1 MKGMMPVIVIEFI
14 YQVFQRAYY
23 NALMRIP
30 RLELVYQGYEGR
42 GTAGLVQR
50 KGEKQS
56 QVQSI
61 PPNTEVE
68 ILRLDYHSS
77 SFRENPHQLLV
88 YIKPLH
94 LIDCQNGIA
103 VLIEHLIPIRLRD
116 KIPKSNKNK
125 ENSREEKITNDNSS
139 LYPENPQGDQN
150 LS

>member
-1 MKGMMPVIVIEFI
+1 MKGVMPAIVFEFI
-14 YQVFQRAYY
+14 YQVFQGAYY

-42 GTAGLVQR
+42 GTGGLVQR

-68 ILRLDYHSS
+68 ILRKDYHSS
-77 SFRENPHQLLV
+77 SLRENPNQLLV

-94 LIDCQNGIA
+94 SIDWLNGIA
-103 VLIEHLIPIRLRD
+103 VLIEHLVPIRIGD
-116 KIPKSNKNK
+116 KVSKSDRITKSK
-125 ENSREEKITNDNSS
+125 ANSRESNEMNDKPS
-139 LYPENPQGDQN
+139 Q
-150 LS
+150 